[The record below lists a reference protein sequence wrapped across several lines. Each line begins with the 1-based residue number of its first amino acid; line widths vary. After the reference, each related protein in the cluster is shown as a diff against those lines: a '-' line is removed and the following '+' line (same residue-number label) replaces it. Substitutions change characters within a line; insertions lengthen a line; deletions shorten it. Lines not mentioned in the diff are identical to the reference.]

1 MFKTASKTVSKTVL
15 ITSFAPWKN
24 NQLSNSSDQ
33 LLEAVLQTHNLPAS
47 VYFLRQLPVNTPVAK
62 DMAIA
67 QIIRLRPQV
76 MLCCGMAELREKL
89 SLEVRARVGNQV
101 LQTSIHLTEL
111 MKDLSHTEISFDA
124 GRFVCNSF
132 YYSMMD
138 YFRLNHSIQRSIGG
152 SSVQHSPGFHS
163 QCACL
168 FIHVPILTNL
178 NRSQILMDFCKILN
192 KCVF

>member
-1 MFKTASKTVSKTVL
+1 MSKTVL
-15 ITSFAPWKN
+15 ITSFATWKN
-24 NQLSNSSDQ
+24 NQLINSSDE
-33 LLEAVLQTHNLPAS
+33 LLEAVSQFYPLPPS
-47 VYFLRQLPVNTPVAK
+47 VYLLRQLPVNTPVARE
-62 DMAIA
+62 MAIA
-67 QIIRLRPQV
+67 QVMRLQPQV
-76 MLCCGMAELREKL
+76 MLCCGMAELRERL
-89 SLEVRARVGNQV
+89 SLESRAVVGNQV

-111 MKDLSHTEISFDA
+111 IKDLSHSEISDDA

-138 YFRLNHSIQRSIGG
+138 YFRINDSINNSLVNDSQ
-152 SSVQHSPGFHS
+152 VANL

-192 KCVF
+192 QFVF

>member
-1 MFKTASKTVSKTVL
+1 MSKTVL
-15 ITSFAPWKN
+15 ITSFATWKS
-24 NQLSNSSDQ
+24 NQRTNSSDE
-33 LLEAVLQTHNLPAS
+33 LLEEVLQTSNLPPS
-47 VYFLRQLPVNTPVAK
+47 VYWLRQLPVNTPVAK
-62 DMAIA
+62 DIAIA
-67 QIIRLRPQV
+67 QVIRLQPQI

-89 SLEVRARVGNQV
+89 SLEVRAVVSNQV

-111 MKDLSHTEISFDA
+111 MKDLSHSEISFDA

-132 YYSMMD
+132 YYSMMN
-138 YFRLNHSIQRSIGG
+138 YFRMNDSIKESISR
-152 SSVQHSPGFHS
+152 SSVSDSQNTNS

-168 FIHVPILTNL
+168 FIHVPILTTL